1 MIRTLLIIAGAAF
14 VLALGSAAGALAIGG
29 RDMAAHGWNWTFR
42 DSDGDGDTLSIVRD
56 DGTRPIDTTRRLEWS
71 GGEQLVID
79 LSADVDYVQ
88 GDTPGV
94 VITGPADQVNRI
106 RLDGDRLTADQV
118 AGPRHERIVFGR
130 HRDGRG
136 IWVRDDDVKIV
147 VTAPSVRRFVMN
159 GSSDL
164 YIRGFD
170 QPELSLDMTG
180 SGDVMAEGRAT
191 SLVLVATGSGD
202 ADLESLS
209 VSDARVSL
217 SGSGDARIAPTQAAD
232 LTTSGSGDIDLAT
245 RPTTLRQ
252 SSTGSGSVRQD

>member
-14 VLALGSAAGALAIGG
+14 VLCLGSAAGALAIGG
-29 RDMAAHGWNWTFR
+29 RDMAAHGWNWTFH

-56 DGTRPIDTTRRLEWS
+56 DGATSTSTTRTLDWT

-88 GDTPGV
+88 GDAPGV

-106 RLDGDRLTADQV
+106 RLDGDRLTADQ
-118 AGPRHERIVFGR
+118 AKGPRHERIVFGR

-136 IWVRDDDVKIV
+136 VWVRNDDVKIV

-164 YIRGFD
+164 YISGFD
-170 QPELSLDMTG
+170 QPELSLEMTG
-180 SGDVMAEGRAT
+180 SGDILAQGRAT
-191 SLVLVATGSGD
+191 SLNLIATGSGD

-217 SGSGDARIAPTQAAD
+217 SGSGDARVAPTRSAD
-232 LTTSGSGDIDLAT
+232 LTTSGSGDIELTT
-245 RPTTLRQ
+245 RPATLRQ
-252 SSTGSGSVRQD
+252 SATGSGDVHQD

>member
-14 VLALGSAAGALAIGG
+14 VLCLGSAAGALAIGG
-29 RDMAAHGWNWTFR
+29 RDMAAHGWNWTFH

-56 DGTRPIDTTRRLEWS
+56 DGTRSPTTTRTIEWK

-88 GDTPGV
+88 GDTPGIT
-94 VITGPADQVNRI
+94 ITGPADEAARI
-106 RLDGDRLTADQV
+106 RLDGDRLTADDA

-130 HRDGRG
+130 NQNGRG
-136 IWVRDDDVKIV
+136 VWVRDDEVRIV
-147 VTAPSVRRFVMN
+147 VTAPAVRRFVLN

-164 YIRGFD
+164 SIRGFD

-180 SGDVMAEGRAT
+180 SGDVTVEGRAT
-191 SLVLVATGSGD
+191 SLTLMATGSGD

-209 VSDARVSL
+209 VADAKVSL
-217 SGSGDARIAPTQAAD
+217 TGSGGARIAPTSSAD
-232 LTTSGSGDIDLAT
+232 LSSSGSGDIDLTT

-252 SSTGSGSVRQD
+252 STTGSGEIHQD